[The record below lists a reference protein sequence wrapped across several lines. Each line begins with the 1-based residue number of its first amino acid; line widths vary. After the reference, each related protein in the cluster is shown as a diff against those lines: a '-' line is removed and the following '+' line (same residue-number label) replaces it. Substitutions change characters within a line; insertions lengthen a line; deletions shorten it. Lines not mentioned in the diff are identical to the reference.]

1 MNEINKISV
10 GGTVYNLQD
19 SRITT
24 SSVTT
29 QTQATKFLRQDGT
42 WAAPSYTSNDG
53 DTKNTAGTTNSTG
66 TKLFLVGA
74 TSQAANPQT
83 YSNANCYVGTDNC
96 LYSNGTKVLTSYSE
110 SYTGTV
116 TGVKVGTTSYSP
128 SSGIISLPAYPT
140 SLPASDVYSWAKTS
154 SKPSYAYSEIG
165 YTVNA
170 ANSAGGTLSL
180 AGTTPLH
187 VITLT
192 SAAVSSL
199 SLSANP
205 AAGHS
210 CHIMFVNSTSADLTV
225 DIAYDATNRVTPDA
239 GTLTLTVPAS
249 SAGYAEVD
257 FINVNSKIYV
267 RGVGK

>member
-10 GGTVYNLQD
+10 GGTVYNIQD

-42 WAAPSYTSNDG
+42 WAAPSYTANDG
-53 DTKNTAGTTNSTG
+53 DTKYYMTLNGSVTG
-66 TKLFLVGA
+66 TSGGTNLGTIYA
-74 TSQAANPQT
+74 PTA
-83 YSNANCYVGTDNC
+83 VGTSGQY
-96 LYSNGTKVLTSYSE
+96 LKSNGSGAPTWATI
-110 SYTGTV
+110 TIP
-116 TGVKVGTTSYSP
+116 TT
-128 SSGIISLPAYPT
+128 
-140 SLPASDVYSWAKTS
+140 LPASDVYSWAKAST
-154 SKPSYAYSEIG
+154 KPSYTYSEIG
-165 YTVNA
+165 YGVSATS
-170 ANSAGGTLSL
+170 SAGGALSL

-187 VITLT
+187 VITLN
-192 SAAVSSL
+192 SAAVSGVT
-199 SLSANP
+199 LSANP

-225 DIAYDATNRVTPDA
+225 DIAYDSTNRITPDA

-249 SAGYAEVD
+249 NAGYAEVD